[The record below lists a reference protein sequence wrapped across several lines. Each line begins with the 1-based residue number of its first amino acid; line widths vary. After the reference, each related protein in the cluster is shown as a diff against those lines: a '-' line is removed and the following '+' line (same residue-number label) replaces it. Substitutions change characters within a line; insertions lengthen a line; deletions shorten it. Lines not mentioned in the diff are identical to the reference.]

1 LIIVDVLY
9 LYGEWITAASFMALA
24 FLVAVGGVFGLG
36 WWVMRGDALNRRHE
50 VSDEER
56 AQQH

>member
-1 LIIVDVLY
+1 VLY